1 MSHRSRV
8 LFSLRALS
16 LLAAVIL
23 GASVS
28 PTAAAACERNE
39 PGYVWNYDGEIGG
52 KYRARMS
59 LVFSGPALE
68 GVYFY
73 ASQLR
78 DIRLRGR
85 IDEDGQRVLLEE
97 LNPDGSVNARFEGEF
112 PTRWPARYGESELQ
126 CEVITGRWSRTG
138 AAGSQPFFFASESA
152 TAGSLKHRY
161 GAIGVRDDEVVH
173 RGAARFWRALEAG
186 DRATVAAQVRYPIAV
201 SLGGR
206 SVRMKS
212 SKEFLARYDELFHAE
227 YREEILKGLP
237 RNMFVR
243 DQGAMLGS
251 GSVWFGADGKVIAF
265 GNF

>member
-1 MSHRSRV
+1 MRHAPRYA
-8 LFSLRALS
+8 ALLLVAS
-16 LLAAVIL
+16 WLAAT
-23 GASVS
+23 
-28 PTAAAACERNE
+28 PAAEAGCTRVE
-39 PGYVWNYDGEIGG
+39 PGYLWNYDGDIGG
-52 KYRARMS
+52 KYRARMT
-59 LVFSGPALE
+59 LVFGASSLE

-73 ASQLR
+73 ATQLR

-85 IDEDGQRVLLEE
+85 ISEDGRSVLLEE
-97 LNPDGSVNARFEGEF
+97 LNPDGSVNARFEGGF
-112 PTRWPARYGESELQ
+112 PTRWPARYGDSELQ
-126 CEVITGRWSRTG
+126 CEVITGRWTRTG
-138 AAGSQPFFFASESA
+138 AAESLPFFFASESA

-173 RGAARFWRALEAG
+173 RGAARFWRAIKSG

-206 SVRMKS
+206 SLRLKGP
-212 SKEFLARYDELFHAE
+212 KDLLARYDELFHAE
-227 YREEILKGLP
+227 YRDEILKGLP

>member
-1 MSHRSRV
+1 MRHAPRFAP
-8 LFSLRALS
+8 LL
-16 LLAAVIL
+16 LLAVTGSL
-23 GASVS
+23 ASPV
-28 PTAAAACERNE
+28 AEAACKRVE
-39 PGYVWNYDGEIGG
+39 PGYLWNYDGDIDG
-52 KYRARMS
+52 KHRVRMT
-59 LVFSGPALE
+59 LVFGASSLE

-78 DIRLRGR
+78 DIRVRGR
-85 IDEDGQRVLLEE
+85 IEDDGRRVVLEE
-97 LNPDGSVNARFEGEF
+97 LNPDGSVNARFDGEF
-112 PTRWPARYGESELQ
+112 PTRWPARYGDSELQ
-126 CEVITGRWSRTG
+126 CEVITGRWTRS
-138 AAGSQPFFFASESA
+138 GSTDALPFFFASESA

-173 RGAARFWRALEAG
+173 RGAARFWRALKAG
-186 DRATVAAQVRYPIAV
+186 DRSAVASQVRYPIAV

-206 SVRMKS
+206 SVRLKGP
-212 SKEFLARYDELFHAE
+212 KDLLARYDELFQPA